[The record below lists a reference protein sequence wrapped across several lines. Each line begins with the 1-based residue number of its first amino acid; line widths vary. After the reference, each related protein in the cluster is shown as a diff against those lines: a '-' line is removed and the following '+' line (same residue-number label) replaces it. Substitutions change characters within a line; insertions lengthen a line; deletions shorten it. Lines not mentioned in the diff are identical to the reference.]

1 MKRSL
6 LHSLLIC
13 ALLIGLWAAI
23 FVPADIANAGRE
35 HEASSMLLLQKVYLP
50 LVMKPLQPPTAPGG
64 LTATAV
70 STSAINLTWTDTSND
85 ESGFQIE
92 RAPINT
98 SAFVLITTTAANIK
112 TYQNSGLASGTG
124 YTYRVRAINSAGASA
139 YTAAASATTLV
150 AAPAAPTGLNASGTT
165 ATSTILKWIDNA
177 SNETGFELE
186 RYIGGIWVKIAG
198 TDVLGPNSNQR
209 TVTGLD
215 TQTTYKFRVRA
226 VNQGGYSVW
235 SNEVTVTTL
244 PAPVTIPAAPSN
256 LTYSNLTATTAKLSW
271 VDNANNETWFDLQES
286 VSGGAWTTI
295 SSAATLPANYTYA
308 NITNLLPD
316 TNHSYRIRAVN
327 SAGSSA
333 FSSTVSFRTPAQ
345 AQTKLRVTNNI
356 TDDFIISLKINNIE
370 QIPTWD
376 KSISTGTYKEYP
388 LSPGSYTVVATT
400 GWWDTESN
408 PPARFSKYIWTYS
421 VTITAGQTTYIVV
434 NDPTIY
440 QLMTEFGD
448 KRAWKGYYIGTS
460 SYGDVYFCFYSN
472 GRYRL
477 YDTWPDG
484 YYKQI
489 EKGDYS
495 LVSYGS
501 TASRFLVENDN
512 GQESYEGLMAMLYG
526 YYTMNNGPA
535 GWTQITYTK
544 QTQSFSDQYCPA
556 AAP

>member
-6 LHSLLIC
+6 LHSLFIC
-13 ALLIGLWAAI
+13 ALLIGMWVA
-23 FVPADIANAGRE
+23 FSVPAASAAYE
-35 HEASSMLLLQKVYLP
+35 PSSMLLLNKVYLP
-50 LVMKPLQPPTAPGG
+50 LLMKPGQPPAAPGN

-70 STSAINLTWTDTSND
+70 SISAINLSWTDNSND

-98 SAFVLITTTAANIK
+98 SAFVLVTTTAANIK
-112 TYQNSGLASGTG
+112 TYQNSGLTSGTG
-124 YTYRVRAINSAGASA
+124 YSYRVRAINAAGASA
-139 YTAAASATTLV
+139 YSAVASATTLV

-165 ATSTILKWIDNA
+165 ATSTTLKWTDNA

-198 TDVLGPNSNQR
+198 TDVLGPNSTQR
-209 TVTGLD
+209 TVTALD
-215 TQTTYKFRVRA
+215 SQTTYKFRVRA
-226 VNQGGYSVW
+226 VNQGGYSAW
-235 SNEVTVTTL
+235 SNEVSVTTL
-244 PAPVTIPAAPSN
+244 SAPVTVPAAPSN
-256 LTYSNLTATTAKLSW
+256 LTYSSLTATTVKLSW

-286 VSGGAWTTI
+286 VNGGAWTTI
-295 SSAATLPANYTYA
+295 SNASNLPANYTYA
-308 NITNLLPD
+308 DITDLLPD

-333 FSSTVSFRTPAQ
+333 FSSTVSFRTPPAT
-345 AQTKLRVTNNI
+345 AQTKLRVTSNV
-356 TDDFIISLKINNIE
+356 TDDFIISLKINNVE

-376 KSISTGTYKEYP
+376 KSIGPGAYSDFV
-388 LSPGSYTVVATT
+388 LSPGNYTVVATT
-400 GWWDTESN
+400 GWWNTQVN
-408 PPARFSKYIWTYS
+408 PPSRFEKYIWTYS
-421 VTITAGQTTYIVV
+421 VTITAGQTTNIVV
-434 NDPTIY
+434 SDPTIY
-440 QLMTEFGD
+440 QLMTEFGT

-501 TASRFLVENDN
+501 TASKFLVENDN

-526 YYTMNNGPA
+526 YYTMYNGPA

-544 QTQSFSDQYCPA
+544 QTQAFSDQNCPA
-556 AAP
+556 TAP